1 MSGFDQYAEIWVVD
15 SEYYAPAGER
25 QVPACIVAREL
36 RTGSVVRRVYGEFA
50 SAPPFGVDGRA
61 LYVSFYAS
69 AEMGTHLALGWPL
82 PRNIVDLFAE
92 FRVATNG
99 RETPAGSGLLGAL
112 AYHGLDSISAAQKD
126 PGREIAM
133 RGPPWG
139 EEQRAQLLAYCTSDV
154 DATARLFDRMAPAI
168 DLPRAL
174 FRGRYMAAAARMEWN
189 GTPIDTATLATLRE
203 QWEHIQTD
211 LIAEIDKDYGCFEGT
226 TFKRALFE
234 QFLARNG
241 IAWPRLKSGQLDLE
255 DDTFKEIAR
264 SNPII
269 APLREIRSSLSQ
281 MRLARLSVGS
291 DARNRAMLS
300 AFGASSGRNTPSNT
314 KFIFGPSVWMR
325 GLIKPEPNTA
335 LAYIDWSAQEF
346 GIAAALSGDERMM
359 AAYRSGDPYLE
370 FARQAGAVPV
380 DATKQSHKSTRDM
393 FKTVVLGVGYG
404 MEAETLAGRLGIS
417 TIESRALLQKHRET
431 YPQFCRWSQ
440 NSVDTAMSGTPLNT
454 VFGWRYT
461 VGPHLRRAEANPRT
475 VRNFPMQANGAEM
488 LRIACCL
495 ATERGVRVCAPV
507 HDAILIE
514 APADQIEAEVV
525 RMGGYMAAAS
535 RIVLAGFELRTDA
548 EIIRYPDRYS
558 DARGQ
563 VMWDRVMKLLRARA
577 PVAYG

>member
-1 MSGFDQYAEIWVVD
+1 
-15 SEYYAPAGER
+15 
-25 QVPACIVAREL
+25 
-36 RTGSVVRRVYGEFA
+36 
-50 SAPPFGVDGRA
+50 
-61 LYVSFYAS
+61 
-69 AEMGTHLALGWPL
+69 
-82 PRNIVDLFAE
+82 
-92 FRVATNG
+92 
-99 RETPAGSGLLGAL
+99 
-112 AYHGLDSISAAQKD
+112 
-126 PGREIAM
+126 
-133 RGPPWG
+133 
-139 EEQRAQLLAYCTSDV
+139 
-154 DATARLFDRMAPAI
+154 MAPAI

-335 LAYIDWSAQEF
+335 LAYIDWSAQKF

-359 AAYRSGDPYLE
+359 
-370 FARQAGAVPV
+370 
-380 DATKQSHKSTRDM
+380 
-393 FKTVVLGVGYG
+393 
-404 MEAETLAGRLGIS
+404 AETLAGRLGIS

-461 VGPHLRRAEANPRT
+461 VGPHLRRAQANPRT

-563 VMWDRVMKLLRARA
+563 AIWDRVMKLLRARA